1 MHFAVSVSSV
11 SLVAL
16 ALGGCFDPEQ
26 SAGETGGADS
36 AASTGTEGDTSVTTT
51 ATATAS
57 ASGPSTS
64 DPSASTTM
72 SSATTTAGPASDT
85 DPSASA
91 SDSTGNDTATPAAC
105 GDGSVDAGEFCFGD
119 EPTLVTAG
127 NGAYDLAIADFDGVV
142 GLDLLTLNR
151 SASTVSLILN
161 DGVGG
166 FGNPASVTIGDGSCR
181 VRATDGDGD
190 GDIDAVVSGDPI
202 VTLDNDG
209 SGDLSRVDAP
219 FGAGTFG
226 GCGDYNDLDTLNN
239 GGGAMDIV
247 YSGEYNNS
255 FVAGITNGSGWTF
268 ANNAT
273 GIGGPGEGS
282 AGVTVTEVAYDADAV
297 PDVVVVNRYYTTGQI
312 FRGNGS
318 GGFVEDGEFE
328 VCGAV
333 DPKVYLG
340 ARYAAAGDL
349 DGNGQIDIVATCIAG
364 SDPAGGFTYAL
375 GNDDGTF
382 ATAVPI
388 LLPGVQRVLLAD
400 VDADGDVD
408 IVAPSTAELAVQVLL
423 NDGAAVFDDPVNLPV
438 GELVYNVEVADLDGD
453 GAVDIA
459 APYAGVQGG
468 RVAVFFAD
476 P

>member
-1 MHFAVSVSSV
+1 MHSAASVSSIT
-11 SLVAL
+11 LVAL
-16 ALGGCFDPEQ
+16 AIGGCFDPDH
-26 SAGETGGADS
+26 AD
-36 AASTGTEGDTSVTTT
+36 GDTDSGATAGSSGTDADPTVTTT
-51 ATATAS
+51 ATSS
-57 ASGPSTS
+57 ASGPSSS

-72 SSATTTAGPASDT
+72 SSASTTAGPSTSDS
-85 DPSASA
+85 DPTASA
-91 SDSTGNDTATPAAC
+91 SDSSGDATGTPAAC
-105 GDGSVDAGEFCFGD
+105 GDGAVDAGEFCFGAD
-119 EPTLVTAG
+119 PYLVTVG
-127 NGAYDLAIADFDGVV
+127 NGAYDLAIADFDGAV

-166 FGNPASVTIGDGSCR
+166 FGNLVSVTVGDGSCR
-181 VRATDGDGD
+181 VRAVDGDGD
-190 GDIDAVVSGDPI
+190 GDIDAVVAGDPI

-209 SGDLSRVDAP
+209 SGDLSGIYAP
-219 FGAGTFG
+219 FGAGSFG
-226 GCGDYNDLDTLNN
+226 GCGNYNDLDTLNN

-255 FVAGITNGSGWTF
+255 FVAGITNAMGWTF

-282 AGVTVTEVAYDADAV
+282 AGVTVTEVAYDADSV
-297 PDVVVVNRYYTTGQI
+297 PDVVVVNRYYTTGSI
-312 FRGNGS
+312 YRGNGS

-328 VCGAV
+328 VCAAV
-333 DPKVYLG
+333 DPKAYLG

-349 DGNGQIDIVATCIAG
+349 DGNGQIDIVATCVTG
-364 SDPAGGFTYAL
+364 GGDPAGGFTIAL

-382 ATAVPI
+382 ATAVAM
-388 LLPGVQRVLLAD
+388 LLPGIQRVVLAD
-400 VDADGDVD
+400 VDADGDLD
-408 IVAPSTAELAVQVLL
+408 LLAPSAAELAVQVLL
-423 NDGAAVFDDPVNLPV
+423 NDGAANFADPVNLAV
-438 GELVYNVEVADLDGD
+438 GEVVYSVEVADLNGD

-459 APYAGVQGG
+459 TPYAGMQGG